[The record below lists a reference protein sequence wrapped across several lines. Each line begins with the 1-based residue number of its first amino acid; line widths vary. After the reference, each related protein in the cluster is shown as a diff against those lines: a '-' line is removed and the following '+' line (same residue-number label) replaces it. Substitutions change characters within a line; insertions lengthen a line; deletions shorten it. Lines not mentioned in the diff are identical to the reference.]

1 MDLAADYVGRALAQR
16 TVDFMAEVANIVP
29 ITVISRLI
37 GFRNSDVDRLLR
49 AAFDSTEMIG
59 VTLSRER
66 LLELMT
72 RSNDLGAW
80 IADQMAIAANEPGE
94 DILTPSDAAWKA
106 ERSVPPQASSSC
118 KSCWPPEVSPRRA

>member
-1 MDLAADYVGRALAQR
+1 MSLPYELGRR
-16 TVDFMAEVANIVP
+16 NRIVP

-37 GFRNSDVDRLLR
+37 GFRNSHVDRLLR
-49 AAFDSTEMIG
+49 AAFDSTEMVG

-66 LLELMT
+66 LLELMI

-94 DILTPSDAAWKA
+94 DIL
-106 ERSVPPQASSSC
+106 ASIGRGV
-118 KSCWPPEVSPRRA
+118 KTGALNAPAGHRHPADPCWPPEASPRRA